1 MKKAKTVLL
10 VVLLAASIAI
20 FLVPQKLQAVDPII
34 KPGIHIGLICC
45 CPAPVIVSD
54 CRCIYAPDPK

>member
-34 KPGIHIGLICC
+34 MSSGAIIYERIG
-45 CPAPVIVSD
+45 V
-54 CRCIYAPDPK
+54 